1 MEWAWFCFG
10 MTLSHILAPF
20 LLFTFNL
27 GVEQGAMAASL
38 QGLDKWIV
46 WSAWHSHLKLWMYWL
61 GSVYSRRHSRKMLLL
76 FRVFYTSWANGSQQ
90 PKQNKQRLQVSF
102 TYYKKLAR
110 QPCANLIIMMSHQD
124 LSSIIVKKNGMK
136 NDDKNGSY
144 HRSKKQWISAAMGR
158 PRSVF
163 LNVELPAYRDARR
176 KVLSRLYNKNRN

>member
-76 FRVFYTSWANGSQQ
+76 FRVFNTSWANGSQQ
-90 PKQNKQRLQVSF
+90 RNKINSGCKSVSL
-102 TYYKKLAR
+102 TTKSLRGNLA
-110 QPCANLIIMMSHQD
+110 PI
-124 LSSIIVKKNGMK
+124 LSSWCHTRI
-136 NDDKNGSY
+136 Y
-144 HRSKKQWISAAMGR
+144 HRSSSKKTEWKMMIKTDHIIDQ
-158 PRSVF
+158 RSS
-163 LNVELPAYRDARR
+163 EYQLPWADRA
-176 KVLSRLYNKNRN
+176 VCS